1 MEPGPGFLTRLP
13 RHYAAA
19 RRSYADELASAAR
32 DFASSFQLTR
42 LWSTLAVNDIAG
54 RYRGSVLGPF
64 WITLSQIAFVAGIG
78 LVYGDLMHVS
88 VEKYIPW
95 MATGVTLW
103 TLISGMI
110 LDGCT
115 AFIEGSSMLRQTS
128 LPMPLFIWRIVCRNL
143 LNFAHQIV
151 VIIGVAVWFHYLL
164 KINLPMFALG
174 FLLLLL
180 NLTWMTFA
188 AAVICAR
195 YRDVQQMISSA
206 LQIIFFISP
215 VIWIPNEMSGL
226 KSSLLR
232 VNPVFHMLDV
242 TRNPLIGLPAHWD
255 SVIYLAIMAAVGLLL
270 TFCLYGAVRRRI
282 VHYL

>member
-1 MEPGPGFLTRLP
+1 LTRLP

-19 RRSYADELASAAR
+19 RRSYADELGAAAR
-32 DFASSFQLTR
+32 DFVTSFQLTR

-54 RYRGSVLGPF
+54 RYRGSILGPF

-110 LDGCT
+110 MEGST

-128 LPMPLFIWRIVCRNL
+128 LPMPLFVWRTVCRTL
-143 LNFAHQIV
+143 LNFAHQLV

-164 KINLPMFALG
+164 KINVPMFVLG
-174 FLLLLL
+174 FALMLL
-180 NLTWMTFA
+180 NITWITFA
-188 AAVICAR
+188 AAIICAR
-195 YRDVQQMISSA
+195 YRDVQQMIASV
-206 LQIIFFISP
+206 LQITFFVSP
-215 VIWIPNEMSGL
+215 VIWIPSELSGA
-226 KSSLLR
+226 KGSLMKL
-232 VNPVFHMLDV
+232 NPVFHMLDV

-255 SVIYLAIMAAVGLLL
+255 SMLYLVIMGAVGWVV
-270 TFCLYGAVRRRI
+270 TFGLYGAVRRRI